1 MHAWRKRGIVSS
13 LEGNEKKGMKE
24 EKRGRD
30 VTLVRF
36 YLGKVAWYTH
46 SPPRAC
52 IRALGRQ
59 GRRKLPGGFSSAEHE
74 PIGGMGLKRPRGE
87 PRSFA
92 G

>member
-1 MHAWRKRGIVSS
+1 MAKAWNRFLVGGKRKK
-13 LEGNEKKGMKE
+13 GNEGGKK
-24 EKRGRD
+24 RTRRHART
-30 VTLVRF
+30 VLF
-36 YLGKVAWYTH
+36 Y